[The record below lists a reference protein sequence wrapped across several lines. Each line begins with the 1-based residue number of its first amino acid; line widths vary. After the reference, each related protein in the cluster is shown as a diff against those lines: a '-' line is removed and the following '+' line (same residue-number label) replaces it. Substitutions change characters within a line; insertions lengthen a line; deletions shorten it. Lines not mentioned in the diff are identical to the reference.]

1 VSSVSNAGGQP
12 SRRPIALVLAVI
24 GVLFTILGIVY
35 LAVPAGNLPSL
46 LGHTTPA
53 NGHHPVRM
61 IVSFVIGVA
70 CLAAAWF
77 VNKSGKSSADAGG
90 SAPAEASPP
99 QASPPQ
105 ASPPQASPPQA
116 SAPQASAP
124 GASAPE
130 TSTRD

>member
-1 VSSVSNAGGQP
+1 MSSVSNAGGQS

-24 GVLFTILGIVY
+24 GVLFIILGIVY

-77 VNKSGKSSADAGG
+77 VNKSGNKSGKSSADAGG
-90 SAPAEASPP
+90 SAPAEAS
-99 QASPPQ
+99 A
-105 ASPPQASPPQA
+105 PQASPPQA
-116 SAPQASAP
+116 SAPQASGPQASAP